1 MWIHV
6 ISRHITYLSVCR
18 IKCSCLIH
26 NLLILI
32 VLIHQHSF
40 PPKTGNHPRQ
50 FARVVRLHR
59 RETTARHVGT
69 NPAERNSGPSPGFI
83 WFYMHTYIG
92 LHGFYVDLY
101 RIGLMVVVR
110 PQMSIVSLWKP
121 SPFSA
126 PEHSRWYTLPSA
138 ALRTPPNSATRLQGC
153 QCQRRDLVLTPSE
166 HLEDQNQ
173 RIIYNTSI
181 QAYQSTIELYVGP
194 FELVCCTIVSQ

>member
-1 MWIHV
+1 MDHTFFTPIHVYHYIVIYHV

-40 PPKTGNHPRQ
+40 LPKTGNHPRQ

-83 WFYMHTYIG
+83 LHTYIG
-92 LHGFYVDLY
+92 LHGFYVDLLH
-101 RIGLMVVVR
+101 RIGLMVVCQSTNVYGC
-110 PQMSIVSLWKP
+110 PWDHPALLA
-121 SPFSA
+121 A

-153 QCQRRDLVLTPSE
+153 QCQRRDL
-166 HLEDQNQ
+166 
-173 RIIYNTSI
+173 
-181 QAYQSTIELYVGP
+181 
-194 FELVCCTIVSQ
+194 